1 MHGTYLQEV
10 APITIFLS
18 SYQDNDTVM
27 KKQQFLVL
35 L

>member
-27 KKQQFLVL
+27 KKQQFLAL